1 MNCFKCCLI
10 LINNANGMTSSYI
23 LLMYIRYYRILKP
36 KQANWFYIN
45 SSNLAVNAKNKISH
59 KFSDVICWI
68 IFYSVDKN
76 VWSAPEK
83 IFQEI
88 CDNLVYYSILFDRG
102 FLLHIFTVLSE
113 QLICNFLKYM
123 HLSSIFLISFFR
135 YMYISKYTHISMSLF
150 GKIGSCI
157 NCHLVWN
164 AWSEMHDFVIFQ
176 TQFFFSFWPFIHFH
190 WVPWV

>member
-1 MNCFKCCLI
+1 
-10 LINNANGMTSSYI
+10 
-23 LLMYIRYYRILKP
+23 MYIRYYRILKP

-45 SSNLAVNAKNKISH
+45 SSNLAVNTKNKISH

-68 IFYSVDKN
+68 VFYSVDKY

-88 CDNLVYYSILFDRG
+88 CDNLVYYSILFDTG
-102 FLLHIFTVLSE
+102 FLLHIFTLLSE

-123 HLSSIFLISFFR
+123 HLSSIVLISFFR